1 MIPRAPRP
9 DSFSTTGRLARMRP
23 SSVMR
28 GFAGSFRS
36 SGTLRSARSST
47 RRPATSRSSMVFIV
61 LSYLVA
67 VCCPVA
73 VSRGRS
79 GEPGGDQAGQ
89 VGEAAGVA
97 PLVVVPAEDLDLV
110 AVGHGDRG
118 VERAGGGRA
127 DDVGRHDR
135 VLGVVQDAL
144 ERALGGRL
152 ERGVDLVLGGV

>member
-1 MIPRAPRP
+1 MITLAPRS
-9 DSFSTTGRLARMRP
+9 DSFLITGRLARMRP

-28 GFAGSFRS
+28 GFAGSLRS

-61 LSYLVA
+61 LPALKLCSA
-67 VCCPVA
+67 VQPA
-73 VSRGRS
+73 RS
-79 GEPGGDQAGQ
+79 GEPGGDQRGQ

-97 PLVVVPAEDLDLV
+97 PPVVGPAEALDLV
-110 AVGHGDRG
+110 PVPHRDRG
-118 VERAGGGRA
+118 VERAGGRRA

-144 ERALGGRL
+144 EPAFGGGL
-152 ERGVDLVLGGV
+152 ATGV

>member
-1 MIPRAPRP
+1 MITRAPRL

-28 GFAGSFRS
+28 GFAGSLRS

-47 RRPATSRSSMVFIV
+47 RRPATSMSSMVFIV
-61 LSYLVA
+61 LPALKLCSA
-67 VCCPVA
+67 VQPA
-73 VSRGRS
+73 RS
-79 GEPGGDQAGQ
+79 GKPGGDQRGQ

-110 AVGHGDRG
+110 AVRHGDRG
-118 VERAGGGRA
+118 VERAGGRRA

-135 VLGVVQDAL
+135 VFGVIQDAL
-144 ERALGGRL
+144 ERALS
-152 ERGVDLVLGGV
+152 